1 MITIGMPKW
10 FVKAVN
16 KLRRGYIWKGHEQ
29 VNGDSCLIVC
39 DKVQSLLDLRGLG
52 VLNLEYMSWSL
63 QMRWLWFEKTD
74 TSRPW
79 RGLDVKFHPSVVAL
93 FKVALQ

>member
-39 DKVQSLLDLRGLG
+39 DKVQRLLDLRGLG

-63 QMRWLWFEKTD
+63 
-74 TSRPW
+74 
-79 RGLDVKFHPSVVAL
+79 
-93 FKVALQ
+93 